1 MMVIGVSGMP
11 GAGKGVVSR
20 IAESM
25 GFVVI
30 RMGDVIRDEAR
41 RRGEDPGVTAVRL
54 RKEHGKYVVAE
65 KCVEIIKNSDADMF
79 LIEGIRSP
87 YEVEI
92 FKRNFPGF
100 RVISIFSSRKT
111 RFRRLKRRRRE
122 DDSSEYTKFVERDE
136 RELGFGIGDVIASS
150 DYMIVNEG
158 PIWKIKKQAE
168 SIIKKLVRKH
178 GKGE

>member
-1 MMVIGVSGMP
+1 
-11 GAGKGVVSR
+11 
-20 IAESM
+20 
-25 GFVVI
+25 
-30 RMGDVIRDEAR
+30 
-41 RRGEDPGVTAVRL
+41 
-54 RKEHGKYVVAE
+54 
-65 KCVEIIKNSDADMF
+65 MF

-136 RELGFGIGDVIASS
+136 RELGFGIGDVIATS

-168 SIIKKLVRKH
+168 SIIKRLVKKH